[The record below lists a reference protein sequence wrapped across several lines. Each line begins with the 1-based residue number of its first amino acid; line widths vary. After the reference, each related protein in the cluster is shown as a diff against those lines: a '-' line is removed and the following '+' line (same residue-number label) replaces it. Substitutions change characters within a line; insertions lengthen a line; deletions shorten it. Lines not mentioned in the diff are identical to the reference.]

1 MKKLV
6 LLIGILV
13 ASIFPV
19 MAQEDACFQKGGTWD
34 AEQEKCVLQGGLEI
48 NINYPLAAAENEFV
62 AQTVDTFIE
71 QQKTQFLQFFAEGG
85 FYPGV
90 PAPWG
95 LWIDYEEFQFSES
108 VISLKFIISDYTG
121 GAHPN
126 TYFQTYTFDLTQET
140 VIGFEDLF
148 LEGSNPLAV
157 LAPLAQQQ
165 LMETMG
171 EFADTQWITEGTGE
185 NPANYQSFVLTESSL
200 ILIFPPYQVAPY
212 AAGPQQVEIPLANLS
227 AILKPNFVK

>member
-1 MKKLV
+1 MKKLALV
-6 LLIGILV
+6 IVILLMSSGV
-13 ASIFPV
+13 F
-19 MAQEDACFQKGGTWD
+19 AQEDECFQKGGTWD
-34 AEQEKCVLQGGLEI
+34 AEQEKCVLKGSLEI
-48 NINYPLAAAENEFV
+48 NISYPLSATENEFV

-95 LWIDYEEFQFSES
+95 LWIDYEEYQFSES

-140 VIGFEDLF
+140 LIGFEDLF
-148 LEGSNPLAV
+148 LEDSNPLAMI
-157 LAPLAQQQ
+157 APLAQQQ
-165 LMETMG
+165 LTETMG
-171 EFADTQWITEGTGE
+171 EFADPQWIAEGTGE
-185 NPANYQSFVLTESSL
+185 NPANYQSFVLTETSL
-200 ILIFPPYQVAPY
+200 ILLFPPYQVAPY
-212 AAGPQQVEIPLANLS
+212 AAGPQQVEIPLADLS
-227 AILKPNFVK
+227 AILKPEFVK